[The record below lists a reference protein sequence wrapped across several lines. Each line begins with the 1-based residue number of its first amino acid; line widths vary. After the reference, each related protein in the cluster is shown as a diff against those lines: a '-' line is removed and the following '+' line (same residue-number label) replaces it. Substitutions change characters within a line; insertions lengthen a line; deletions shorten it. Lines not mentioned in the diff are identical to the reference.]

1 MPMEQALVGQL
12 VDRLRGTREAM
23 IADLVRLTL
32 VQIDALDHDAATR
45 SLLEA
50 SLSEN
55 VVAGLNFLQ
64 QDFAPE
70 LLEAPSAALAYAR
83 VLAQR
88 DVPLSALVRAYRIG
102 HSRVLDHAF
111 AHLDDLPAEQR
122 VSLVLDVVRRSAL
135 FIDQVCE
142 QVGRAY
148 ERERERWVAS
158 QGGVRQQWVG
168 ALLGGGPVD
177 RAAAERALRY
187 PLDAV
192 HVACTLWPVAAMTSF
207 DLVTAVDEVR
217 AHAVAVLRARAALVV
232 PTDEREA
239 RLWLALPAGGERRWR
254 DGLAAPEGTVLHAA
268 VGRPGVGLP
277 GFRTSAR
284 QSAQVREILATR
296 LSGAAAPGG
305 AHWVHFAEVAPV
317 ALMAGDLPAVRD
329 FVTDTLGEL
338 ARRDAR
344 GATLRETLRVFL
356 AHRRSHAAAARAMNL
371 HRNSVQY
378 RVRRAIALLPAGV
391 DGSSDDSSDDF
402 NVRAALLAA
411 HWLGDAVLK

>member
-1 MPMEQALVGQL
+1 MAMEQALVGQL

-70 LLEAPSAALAYAR
+70 LLEAPSSALAYAR

-135 FIDQVCE
+135 FIDQICE

-239 RLWLALPAGGERRWR
+239 RLWLALPAGGERRWG

-268 VGRPGVGLP
+268 VGRPGAGLD

-284 QSAQVREILATR
+284 QSAQVREILAR
-296 LSGAAAPGG
+296 KPAGAGAP
-305 AHWVHFAEVAPV
+305 HWVHYAEVAPV

-329 FVTDTLGEL
+329 FVTATLGDL

-344 GATLRETLRVFL
+344 GAVLRETLRVFL
-356 AHRRSHAAAARAMNL
+356 THRRGHAAAAEALNL

-378 RVRRAIALLPAGV
+378 RVRQACALLP
-391 DGSSDDSSDDF
+391 DDPADDF

-411 HWLGDAVLK
+411 HWLGDAVLG